1 MFINL
6 YLCSDAPKW
15 VIKPQDFSGERGQ
28 NATLVCRIDGNP
40 TPTYTWTR
48 DGDYHTVNDG
58 LLYFFSHY
66 MQTKSY
72 NVKNTYF

>member
-1 MFINL
+1 MLIL
-6 YLCSDAPKW
+6 IRIHSDAPKW

-48 DGDYHTVNDG
+48 DGDYHTVSYSLMAFFRLSFDRPFFNNNDE
-58 LLYFFSHY
+58 
-66 MQTKSY
+66 
-72 NVKNTYF
+72 

>member
-1 MFINL
+1 MFIDF
-6 YLCSDAPKW
+6 YRCSDAPKW

-28 NATLVCRIDGNP
+28 NSTLVCRIDGNP

-58 LLYFFSHY
+58 LFHFFIYSMNAELYI
-66 MQTKSY
+66 
-72 NVKNTYF
+72 